1 MKSNLSDADASSE
14 SMLLSEPNDYE
25 SKRLITAL
33 IETYRLGFL
42 HLDPEQLASIWDS
55 RHDPLIYVAQEMEEP
70 IHGWTAI
77 QHYYAA
83 LPEHLDE
90 VLAKH
95 VDDVQIDV
103 LGDTAIA
110 FFVTHSNVRL
120 KGRTAKY
127 EPTARVSMIFHRTS
141 AGWRSIH
148 YHESAQSA
156 QSAQAK
162 SLNG

>member
-1 MKSNLSDADASSE
+1 MKSILSGADVSSE
-14 SMLLSEPNDYE
+14 SVMSSEPDDYE
-25 SKRLITAL
+25 SKRVIAAL

-42 HLDPEQLASIWDS
+42 HLDPDQLASIWDS
-55 RHDPLIYVAQEMEEP
+55 QHDPLIYVAQEMEVP

-77 QHYYAA
+77 QRYYAA
-83 LPEHLDE
+83 LPEHLEE

-95 VDDVQIDV
+95 LEDVQIDV

-110 FFVTHSNVRL
+110 FFITHSSVKF
-120 KGRTAKY
+120 KGRAAPY
-127 EPTARVSMIFHRTS
+127 EPTARVSMVFQRTS

-148 YHESAQSA
+148 FHESA

-162 SLNG
+162 SLIS